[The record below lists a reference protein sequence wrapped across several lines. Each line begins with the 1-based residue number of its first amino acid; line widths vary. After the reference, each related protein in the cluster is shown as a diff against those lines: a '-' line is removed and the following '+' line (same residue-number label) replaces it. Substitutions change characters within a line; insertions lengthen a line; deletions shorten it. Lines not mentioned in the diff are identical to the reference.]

1 MNKLKGIGATLSR
14 PLSFNRATSM
24 SFSSV
29 RDSAECISPKQTRP
43 GRIQVTD
50 IDRESD
56 ANLMD
61 LYERWMRHTG
71 KIRTDEE
78 KKRRFQAFKTKVMNM
93 NLKNHRTLRVTAAVG
108 PDHRP
113 NTKSVWNM
121 LTLEEWR
128 ARKSEFPHEETYEE
142 MERRLFGRV
151 KR

>member
-1 MNKLKGIGATLSR
+1 MNKLKCIGAILSR

-24 SFSSV
+24 SFSFV
-29 RDSAECISPKQTRP
+29 RDNAESISRKSTIP

-50 IDRESD
+50 MDIESE

-71 KIRTDEE
+71 KNKTDEA
-78 KKRRFQAFKTKVMNM
+78 KKRRFQTFKKKVMN
-93 NLKNHRTLRVTAAVG
+93 LKHHQTL
-108 PDHRP
+108 
-113 NTKSVWNM
+113 
-121 LTLEEWR
+121 EWR

-151 KR
+151 K